1 VVDGV
6 TGVFFSPQSPG
17 ALNQAIDRFET
28 MKWDPKKIQE
38 HAEQFSKE
46 RFQENIRNYIATHA
60 K

>member
-1 VVDGV
+1 MDGA
-6 TGVFFSPQSPG
+6 TGVFFSPQTPES
-17 ALNQAIDRFET
+17 LNQAIDRFET
-28 MKWDPKKIQE
+28 MEWDRERIRE